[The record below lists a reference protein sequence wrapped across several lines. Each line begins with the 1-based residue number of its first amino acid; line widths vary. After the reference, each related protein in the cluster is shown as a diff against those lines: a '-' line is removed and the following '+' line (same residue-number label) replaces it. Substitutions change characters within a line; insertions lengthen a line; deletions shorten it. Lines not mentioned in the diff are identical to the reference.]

1 MLALIKPQ
9 TIIVGFTEV
18 VIYRSALTD
27 AGAPKPYF
35 TMEKDELVYHPP
47 GPIELSIEQNPLA
60 AGLRSVLGYSAL
72 SNHLFSRLTPS
83 FWYPRQAALYTEV
96 ENDPLKIICRL
107 LEKTKQQTDNQ
118 DVRLLLFLQY
128 AGELVLEEPGII
140 QDMEHITKCAQK
152 AGIQVVDQFAPLKA
166 LTKGDMDLVAEYYV
180 VDQGEEYG
188 HMSSKGNHHA
198 AQLLAEALRNIDEA
212 PPLSSSLIEKGKP
225 LQN

>member
-1 MLALIKPQ
+1 
-9 TIIVGFTEV
+9 
-18 VIYRSALTD
+18 
-27 AGAPKPYF
+27 
-35 TMEKDELVYHPP
+35 MEKDELVYHPP
-47 GPIELSIEQNPLA
+47 GPIELVSEENPLA
-60 AGLRSVLGYSAL
+60 AGLRRVLGYSAL

-107 LEKTKQQTDNQ
+107 LEKTKRQTDNQ

-140 QDMEHITKCAQK
+140 QDMEHITKCAQE
-152 AGIQVVDQFAPLKA
+152 AGIQIVDQFAALKA

-180 VDQGEEYG
+180 VDQSDEYG
-188 HMSSKGNHHA
+188 HMSSKGNRHA
-198 AQLLAEALRNIDEA
+198 AQLLAGALRNTDEA